1 MGDDYGSYF
10 ESIIKELKEILKEL
24 QQIRKAIN
32 QLPGEI
38 ASRE

>member
-1 MGDDYGSYF
+1 MGDDYGGYF